1 MVGWRIFVHAR
12 THQKLQQK
20 VFSASNLS
28 MAVKLLEKPHK
39 DNITC
44 TEDST
49 LPERSIIDKGDY
61 ETKAIEKIDNFMTSC
76 IPNH

>member
-1 MVGWRIFVHAR
+1 MLGWKTFVPA
-12 THQKLQQK
+12 TTNQNLQQK
-20 VFSASNLS
+20 LYSASNFS
-28 MAVKLLEKPHK
+28 VAVKLLEKPHK

-49 LPERSIIDKGDY
+49 LPERSIINNGDY
-61 ETKAIEKIDNFMTSC
+61 ETKAIEKIDIFMTSC